1 MHTCSHFFVVLS
13 NKVLAIN
20 NMRFFFANSNPSNFL
35 PPFLEL
41 VILVF
46 IFLENN

>member
-1 MHTCSHFFVVLS
+1 MYTCSHFFVVLS

-20 NMRFFFANSNPSNFL
+20 NMLFANSNPSNFL
-35 PPFLEL
+35 LPFR
-41 VILVF
+41 VSNTSF